1 MVLICVYPRCLNRRK
16 RKQLRM
22 LAQTHPGVVSFHAF
36 PFSDPSLLKVCSDHF
51 SPDDPGVD
59 RIVLTSSA
67 VPTVCSTINT
77 CCGAETCTGQ
87 ENTSHKHL
95 LLLLTSPQPS
105 EKHTYPSTSGTY
117 YDEPAAVDSEP
128 DDLNISML
136 SLDPPSEKK
145 DVSFVPHSSSS
156 ASSTTTTTDEEEEQT
171 CQERKWIVNESALM
185 QQFRRCQD
193 CGALISGKNITSV
206 GSRISVIWQCEQ
218 GHKGHWKSCSHMQ
231 TSLNGLRLPKHSSRV

>member
-1 MVLICVYPRCLNRRK
+1 MIGTVLFSDPVTNTHLHTLTASFTHTLCVYPGCLNRRK

-22 LAQTHPGVVSFHAF
+22 LARTHPGVVSFHAF

-51 SPDDPGVD
+51 SPDDFTNPGVD

-67 VPTVCSTINT
+67 VPTVFHIQRRCVNNVFVCVLSI
-77 CCGAETCTGQ
+77 CKA
-87 ENTSHKHL
+87 
-95 LLLLTSPQPS
+95 
-105 EKHTYPSTSGTY
+105 
-117 YDEPAAVDSEP
+117 AAVDCEP

-206 GSRISVIWQCEQ
+206 GSQISVIWQCEQ
-218 GHKGHWKSCSHMQ
+218 GHKGHWKSCSDVQ
-231 TSLNGLRLPKHSSRV
+231 IPINLQDNASRLPKHSS

>member
-1 MVLICVYPRCLNRRK
+1 MVLICAYPGCLNRRK

-22 LAQTHPGVVSFHAF
+22 LARTHPGVVSFHEF
-36 PFSDPSLLKVCSDHF
+36 PIYEPSLLKVCSDNF
-51 SPDDPGVD
+51 SPDDFINQGVD

-67 VPTVCSTINT
+67 VPMMFSHPTEKSD
-77 CCGAETCTGQ
+77 AETCTGQ
-87 ENTSHKHL
+87 EDKSHKHL
-95 LLLLTSPQPS
+95 LLLLTSPQSS

-145 DVSFVPHSSSS
+145 DVSFVPHSSTS

-171 CQERKWIVNESALM
+171 WQERKWIVNESALM

-193 CGALISGKNITSV
+193 CGALISEKKYHICREPNQ
-206 GSRISVIWQCEQ
+206 RYLA
-218 GHKGHWKSCSHMQ
+218 M
-231 TSLNGLRLPKHSSRV
+231 